1 MFITLH
7 LEVGHHIRFNIRR
20 LLTDLLFFIHSIFS
34 RFNYES
40 LCAELTQCNDDK
52 QCHFLLSYAMDF
64 SMQFTDQ
71 YTEYKNANVALF
83 ANLFLSV
90 CRFFFIS
97 SNFKQFQV
105 QTRSKPQ
112 PHYTS
117 CLIVRCSELKMPRF
131 IMMFANRILLYLW
144 NHLNVKLNCC
154 KPIRKKASI
163 HWLHAKNTSRL

>member
-97 SNFKQFQV
+97 SNFKYKPGQSLNLITRRVSSFAV
-105 QTRSKPQ
+105 PNWKCRASSWCLQTGFF
-112 PHYTS
+112 Y
-117 CLIVRCSELKMPRF
+117 IYE
-131 IMMFANRILLYLW
+131 II
-144 NHLNVKLNCC
+144 
-154 KPIRKKASI
+154 
-163 HWLHAKNTSRL
+163 